1 MKKLL
6 LFFAVA
12 LFVGCVDYTDD
23 FNAIDERLD
32 ALELK
37 DIPSIEEQIDDIN
50 AQLVSLKATDDAIK
64 AQISEL
70 EKSDQAT
77 VASDI
82 ADLKKKNSALEKSI
96 NDLQN
101 YVDTQIANA
110 KSEAAAAYA
119 TVEQYNAI
127 VAQLNALQSSTTKL
141 GEDLTAKINTEV
153 ASLNG
158 RIADLEARLKA
169 VEDKVESLLA
179 RIQSVSYIPTYSD
192 GKTTLEYTGNESKV
206 TLDFEISPKDAVAEL
221 VKVWDSA
228 ISVKAVYTQTRAVSF
243 VDMPIISFE
252 ADATNGVISVTASGE
267 NLSEEFFA
275 GTQEASV
282 RLAVSDGNNSITS
295 EYVAMMVEDLTTK
308 SSAQYKG
315 SWTVIHTESGAV
327 SYQESDVTIDV
338 EIPDVTTAK
347 FNIILNRIRFA
358 DVMPKITMKLSGISF
373 STSISEDETTIKYIF
388 EHKGVVPTIGDI
400 SYEDYKMKSL
410 KGCIGLG
417 VEIEFEFE
425 NKPYTVVFTTKK

>member
-37 DIPSIEEQIDDIN
+37 DIPSIEEQIESIN
-50 AQLVSLKATDDAIK
+50 AQLTSLKATDEAIK
-64 AQISEL
+64 EQISEL
-70 EKSDQAT
+70 EKSDKAT
-77 VASDI
+77 AEEISS
-82 ADLKKKNSALEKSI
+82 LKAKDQALEKSI

-110 KSEAAAAYA
+110 KSEVAAAYA
-119 TVEQYNAI
+119 TVEQYNTIA
-127 VAQLNALQSSTTKL
+127 AQLNALQSSTNKL
-141 GEDLTAKINTEV
+141 GEELTAKINAEV
-153 ASLNG
+153 KSLTDK
-158 RIADLEARLKA
+158 ITDLENRLKA
-169 VEDKVESLLA
+169 VEDKVENLLA

-192 GKTTLEYTGNESKV
+192 GKATLKCTDTDSLV
-206 TLDFEISPKDAVAEL
+206 ILDFEISPKDAVAEL
-221 VKVWDSA
+221 AKVWNSA
-228 ISVKAVYTQTRAVSF
+228 ISVKAIYTQTRAVEF
-243 VDMPIISFE
+243 VDMPIITFE
-252 ADATNGVISVTASGE
+252 ADTANGVISITASGE

-275 GTQEASV
+275 GKQEASV
-282 RLAVSDGNNSITS
+282 RLDISDGNNSVTS
-295 EYVAMMVEDLTTK
+295 EYVAMTVEDLTTK

-315 SWTVIHTESGAV
+315 SWTVINTESGEI

-338 EIPDVTTAK
+338 KIPDVTTAK

-358 DVMPKITMKLSGISF
+358 DVMPKLTMKLSGISF
-373 STSISEDETTIKYIF
+373 STSISEDETYLKYVF
-388 EHKGVVPTIGDI
+388 EQEGVVPTIGDI